1 MKHYSILVHLL
12 LWAVSTSLS
21 AQNLFPTPANYQRN
35 KGEFIITKATKTYG
49 NQTYAD
55 KIASQT
61 SSNLTQS
68 NENAVANVI
77 AFFIEPQLKLAE
89 EGYTLQVK
97 TDSIILKAATE
108 AGLFHAK
115 ESLLQLSR
123 FGNGKVKCCTIND
136 APRYQWRGFML
147 DESRHFFGKEKVK
160 QYLDIMASLR
170 LNVFHWHLTDEPGWR
185 IEIKKYPKLTEI
197 GSQRSETVIGH
208 NSGKYD
214 GTPYGGFYTQEQIK
228 KVIDYA
234 KERYINII
242 PEIDLPGH
250 MVAALAAYPELGCTG
265 GPYEVE
271 KTWGIFEDVLCIG
284 NDKTMQFIED
294 VLGEV
299 ADLFPYKYVHIGGDE
314 APRNRWAK
322 CPKCQARIKAEGLK
336 ADAKHTAEDRLQ
348 SYCMQHAEKFLNSK
362 GRQIIGWDEILEGDV
377 APNATVMSWR
387 GMAGGIEAAKLGHD
401 VIILTI
407 TKQQTQKMNQML
419 LVVV

>member
-136 APRYQWRGFML
+136 APPVISGVVSCWMKAVT
-147 DESRHFFGKEKVK
+147 SS
-160 QYLDIMASLR
+160 A
-170 LNVFHWHLTDEPGWR
+170 
-185 IEIKKYPKLTEI
+185 KKK
-197 GSQRSETVIGH
+197 
-208 NSGKYD
+208 
-214 GTPYGGFYTQEQIK
+214 
-228 KVIDYA
+228 
-234 KERYINII
+234 
-242 PEIDLPGH
+242 
-250 MVAALAAYPELGCTG
+250 
-265 GPYEVE
+265 
-271 KTWGIFEDVLCIG
+271 
-284 NDKTMQFIED
+284 
-294 VLGEV
+294 
-299 ADLFPYKYVHIGGDE
+299 
-314 APRNRWAK
+314 
-322 CPKCQARIKAEGLK
+322 
-336 ADAKHTAEDRLQ
+336 
-348 SYCMQHAEKFLNSK
+348 
-362 GRQIIGWDEILEGDV
+362 
-377 APNATVMSWR
+377 
-387 GMAGGIEAAKLGHD
+387 
-401 VIILTI
+401 
-407 TKQQTQKMNQML
+407 
-419 LVVV
+419 

>member
-21 AQNLFPTPANYQRN
+21 AQNLFPHSGKTTKRN

-136 APRYQWRGFML
+136 APPLSVAW
-147 DESRHFFGKEKVK
+147 
-160 QYLDIMASLR
+160 
-170 LNVFHWHLTDEPGWR
+170 FH
-185 IEIKKYPKLTEI
+185 
-197 GSQRSETVIGH
+197 
-208 NSGKYD
+208 
-214 GTPYGGFYTQEQIK
+214 
-228 KVIDYA
+228 
-234 KERYINII
+234 
-242 PEIDLPGH
+242 
-250 MVAALAAYPELGCTG
+250 
-265 GPYEVE
+265 
-271 KTWGIFEDVLCIG
+271 
-284 NDKTMQFIED
+284 
-294 VLGEV
+294 
-299 ADLFPYKYVHIGGDE
+299 
-314 APRNRWAK
+314 
-322 CPKCQARIKAEGLK
+322 
-336 ADAKHTAEDRLQ
+336 
-348 SYCMQHAEKFLNSK
+348 
-362 GRQIIGWDEILEGDV
+362 
-377 APNATVMSWR
+377 
-387 GMAGGIEAAKLGHD
+387 AG
-401 VIILTI
+401 
-407 TKQQTQKMNQML
+407 
-419 LVVV
+419 